1 MKKEINLETWKRKSH
16 FEFFS
21 AMEEPFYGVTVEID
35 VTKAYEKAK
44 SLHTSFFIYYLHATL
59 KTMNDL
65 PAFRLRIDQGKVYEH
80 DRIDA
85 SSTVMKANETFG
97 FSHVI
102 YNEDYHVFAKSVQEE
117 IERVKQTDTLLTKD
131 DYGENIIHFSAVP
144 FINFTSLTHA
154 RGFSYPD
161 SCPKVSIG
169 KMVEK
174 EDKKI
179 FNVALF
185 AHHGLVDGLDMGKFF
200 DRFQELLNA

>member
-44 SLHTSFFIYYLHATL
+44 ELKTSFFIYYLHATL
-59 KTMNDL
+59 KTMNEL
-65 PAFRLRIDQGKVYEH
+65 PAFRLRIDNRKVYEH

-97 FSHVI
+97 FSHII
-102 YNEDYHVFAKSVQEE
+102 YNDDYNVFAKSVQKE

-131 DYGENIIHFSAVP
+131 DYGENITHFSAVP

-200 DRFQELLNA
+200 DRFQELLNR

>member
-1 MKKEINLETWKRKSH
+1 MRKEINLETWKRKSH

-21 AMEEPFYGVTVEID
+21 TMEEPFYGVTVEID

-44 SLHTSFFIYYLHATL
+44 SLQTSFFIYYLHATL
-59 KTMNDL
+59 KTMNEL
-65 PAFRLRIDQGKVYEH
+65 SAFRLRINNGKVYEH
-80 DRIDA
+80 ARIDA
-85 SSTVMKANETFG
+85 SSTVMKENETFG
-97 FSHVI
+97 FSHII
-102 YNEDYHVFAKSVQEE
+102 YNDDYNVFEKSVQEE

-174 EDKKI
+174 DHKKI

>member
-44 SLHTSFFIYYLHATL
+44 ELKTSFFIYYLHATL
-59 KTMNDL
+59 KTMNEL
-65 PAFRLRIDQGKVYEH
+65 PAFRLRIDNGKVYEH

-97 FSHVI
+97 FSHI
-102 YNEDYHVFAKSVQEE
+102 IFNDDYNVFEKSVQEE

-131 DYGENIIHFSAVP
+131 DYGENITHFSAVP

-200 DRFQELLNA
+200 DRFQELLNE

>member
-44 SLHTSFFIYYLHATL
+44 ELKTSFFIYYLHATL
-59 KTMNDL
+59 KTMNEL
-65 PAFRLRIDQGKVYEH
+65 PAFRLRIDNRKVYEH

-97 FSHVI
+97 FSHII
-102 YNEDYHVFAKSVQEE
+102 YNDDYNVFAKSVQKE

>member
-44 SLHTSFFIYYLHATL
+44 ELKTSFFIYYLHATL
-59 KTMNDL
+59 KTMNEL
-65 PAFRLRIDQGKVYEH
+65 PAFRLRIDNRKVYEH

-97 FSHVI
+97 FSHII
-102 YNEDYHVFAKSVQEE
+102 YNDDYNVFAKSVQKE

-131 DYGENIIHFSAVP
+131 DYGENITHFSAVP

-200 DRFQELLNA
+200 DRFQELLNE

>member
-35 VTKAYEKAK
+35 VTHAYKKAK
-44 SLHTSFFIYYLHATL
+44 EENISFFIYYLHATL
-59 KTMNDL
+59 KTMNAL
-65 PAFRLRIDQGKVYEH
+65 PAFKLRIDQGKVYEH
-80 DRIDA
+80 ERIDA
-85 SSTVMKANETFG
+85 SSTVMKDNETFG

-102 YNEDYHVFAKSVQEE
+102 YNEDLAVFNQTIQEE
-117 IERVKQTDTLLTKD
+117 IERVKQTDTLLTKE

-174 EDKKI
+174 DGKRI

-200 DRFQELLNA
+200 NRFQEILNE

>member
-1 MKKEINLETWKRKSH
+1 MKKEINLEPWKRNSH

-44 SLHTSFFIYYLHATL
+44 ELKTSFFIYYLHATL
-59 KTMNDL
+59 KTMNEL
-65 PAFRLRIDQGKVYEH
+65 PAFRLRIDNGKVYEH

-97 FSHVI
+97 FSHII
-102 YNEDYHVFAKSVQEE
+102 YNDDYNVFAKSVQKE

-174 EDKKI
+174 EQKKI

-200 DRFQELLNA
+200 DCFQELLNE